1 MVPIESTRYTPWI
14 GLMPSDFKST
24 DETPSPL
31 WPNLRRSPPDRRLAI
46 VLLPPSPRS
55 DGATTL
61 HGGAMGGEP

>member
-1 MVPIESTRYTPWI
+1 
-14 GLMPSDFKST
+14 MPSDFKST